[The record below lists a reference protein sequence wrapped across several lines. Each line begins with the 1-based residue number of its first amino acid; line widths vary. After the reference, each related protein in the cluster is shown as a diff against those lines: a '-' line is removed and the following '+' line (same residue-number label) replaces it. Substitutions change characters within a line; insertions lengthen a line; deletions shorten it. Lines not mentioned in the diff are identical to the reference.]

1 MVVEA
6 VLSEFRGDTG
16 METDFAATR
25 ESLINS
31 LRREIKDERVLAAM
45 NRVPRER
52 FLPAELQRYA
62 YDDRPL
68 PIGYGQTIS
77 QPLMVAIMTE
87 VAQLRGREKVL
98 ELGTGSGYQAAI
110 LAELAE
116 QVVTVERVPALA
128 ESAARRLRELG
139 YRNIAVRVP
148 EEGSLGWPA
157 EAPYDAILVTAGAP
171 RVPQKLVDQLAGGG
185 RLVIPVGQRSIQ
197 QLLTVRREEEGTTA
211 TRHGQCRFVPLIG
224 GDAWPDEE
232 GSERL

>member
-16 METDFAATR
+16 METDFAAAR

-31 LRREIKDERVLAAM
+31 LRREIKDERVLVAM

-52 FLPAELQRYA
+52 FLPAELKRYA

-87 VAQLRGREKVL
+87 VAQLRGQEKVL

-116 QVVTVERVPALA
+116 KVVTVERVPALA

-139 YRNIAVRVP
+139 YRNVAVRVP
-148 EEGSLGWPA
+148 EEGTLGLPS

-171 RVPQKLVDQLAGGG
+171 HVPQELVDQLVCGG

-197 QLLTVRREEEGTTA
+197 QLLSVRREKQGTTV

-232 GSERL
+232 SSERL

>member
-1 MVVEA
+1 
-6 VLSEFRGDTG
+6 
-16 METDFAATR
+16 METDFVAAR

-31 LRREIKDERVLAAM
+31 LRREIKDERVLVAM

-52 FLPAELQRYA
+52 FLPTELQRYA

-87 VAQLRGREKVL
+87 VAQLRGHEKVL

-110 LAELAE
+110 LSELAE

-139 YRNIAVRVP
+139 YRNVAVRVP
-148 EEGSLGWPA
+148 KEGSLGWPS

-171 RVPQKLVDQLAGGG
+171 RVPQELVDQLADGG
-185 RLVIPVGQRSIQ
+185 RLVIPVGQRSLQ
-197 QLLTVRREEEGTTA
+197 QLLSVRREKQGTTV

-232 GSERL
+232 SSERL

>member
-1 MVVEA
+1 
-6 VLSEFRGDTG
+6 
-16 METDFAATR
+16 METDFAAAR

-31 LRREIKDERVLAAM
+31 LRREIKDERVLVAM

-52 FLPAELQRYA
+52 FLPTELQRYA

-87 VAQLRGREKVL
+87 VAQLRGHEKVL

-128 ESAARRLRELG
+128 ESAAQRLRELG
-139 YRNIAVRVP
+139 YRNVAVRVP
-148 EEGSLGWPA
+148 EEGTLGWPS

-171 RVPQKLVDQLAGGG
+171 RVPQELVDQLACGG
-185 RLVIPVGQRSIQ
+185 RLVIPVGQRSLQ
-197 QLLTVRREEEGTTA
+197 QLLSVRREKKGTTV

-232 GSERL
+232 SSERL

>member
-1 MVVEA
+1 
-6 VLSEFRGDTG
+6 
-16 METDFAATR
+16 METDFAAAR

-87 VAQLRGREKVL
+87 VAQLRGQEKVL

-116 QVVTVERVPALA
+116 KVVTVERVPALA

-139 YRNIAVRVP
+139 YRNVAVRVP
-148 EEGSLGWPA
+148 EEGTLGWSS

-171 RVPQKLVDQLAGGG
+171 RVPQELVDQLVCGG

-197 QLLTVRREEEGTTA
+197 QLLSVRREEKGTTV